1 MQMKKY
7 IKKEIIKKKSNFFLG
22 LCMNQT
28 GSALSRHQSYILN
41 IQIINAEHRERFSL
55 TLASQS
61 ALSRREGQVK
71 VRNRICER
79 R

>member
-1 MQMKKY
+1 MDQ
-7 IKKEIIKKKSNFFLG
+7 IR
-22 LCMNQT
+22 
-28 GSALSRHQSYILN
+28 SALSTHQSYILN
-41 IQIINAEHRERFSL
+41 IQIINTEHRERFSL

-61 ALSRREGQVK
+61 VLSRREGQVK